1 VKLQDGQLRL
11 AATDVSKFTACVH
24 ATAQDLAV
32 QRGIRK
38 PPPYF
43 PDPAAELLR
52 KRGYDHEAA
61 YLSTL
66 RAARRVEKMPDHSPD
81 AAAITLDAMTRG
93 VDVIYQGTLQHT
105 ARWFGRPDFL
115 RRVDAPSQL
124 GPWSYEP
131 LDAKLARSAKGTAL
145 LQLCFYAELLLHT
158 QGVLPARMALVL
170 GDLREEQFETSRYA
184 AYFRHVRRALEAAVA
199 SLPVTYPEPVA
210 HCDVCDYA
218 AECDARRRADDH
230 LSLVAG
236 ITRSQR
242 RALELASVRT
252 VHELAASPLPRPAA
266 VDGIGQAAFTR
277 IREQARIQV
286 EGADAGSLR
295 YELLR
300 DVEPGRG
307 LAILPDPSP
316 GDIFLDFE
324 GDPYALGDGIE
335 YLLGFVETADAG
347 SSESRYTALWAFD
360 RDGERAAFEQLVAII
375 NERRALDPGMHVY
388 HYNHYEPTALKRLAG
403 RYAAC
408 VDELDVL
415 LRGKVFVDLYRAV
428 RQGVRA
434 SVESYSIKR
443 LEPLFGFMRSVP
455 LRDANRCLAAFE
467 AWMELRDTETPGDE
481 LRDAIQGYN
490 RDDCLSAMRLRAW
503 LEDRRRELEQSG
515 VTVTRPTLQ
524 SGEASEDLAEQLLR
538 VRAVASALLE
548 GVPTDPEQ
556 RTPDQ
561 QARYVLAHMLEWH
574 RREDKSSHWEYFR
587 LCELTDDEL
596 QEDGSALGGLTYEG
610 MVGNVK
616 RSLIHRYR
624 FPPQDHALERAMS
637 IEDPVTQNS
646 AGTRVRIDDDAGFI
660 DLKRGAKSA
669 VPHPTALIPGKPLL
683 NNDQRASLLRLG
695 EHVVANGLTK
705 VAPLAAAI
713 ALLRRDPPLPSD
725 EGATLDESAVKHA
738 LAIDRSV
745 LAVQGPPG
753 TGKTHDGAGMIVAL
767 VRAGKRVG
775 ITANS
780 HKVITNLLSHV
791 CDAAREADVQ
801 LHAVQKNDD
810 EDGSRDPLVRL
821 TNDNDEVLR
830 ALTSGEANVAAGT
843 HWLWSRPAM
852 VGAVHVLFVD
862 EAGQMSL
869 ANVLAAAPS
878 CNGIAL
884 LGDPRQLDQPI
895 KGVHPAGTA
904 VSALGHILGDRV
916 TLGTEQGL
924 FLEET
929 WRMHPDVCAF
939 ISETFYESRLRS
951 RTNLSRIRLDAP
963 DPLGGTG
970 LRFVPVGHTGNQ
982 SASPEEVEVV
992 ARLVQALVGGRST
1005 WTDRHGVTHPV
1016 GLDDVLIV
1024 APYNAHVGLLR
1035 KRLPAG
1041 ARIGTVDKFQ
1051 GQQAPVVIFTMAT
1064 SSPEDAPRGMEFLYS
1079 ANRFNVAIS
1088 RAQCAAFLVANPA
1101 LFDVRCSS
1109 ERQMALANAFCRY
1122 LEIAR
1127 EIVGLGDSS
1136 ICASERGAS

>member
-1 VKLQDGQLRL
+1 MKVEHGQLRL

-32 QRGIRK
+32 QKGARK

-66 RAARRVEKMPDHSPD
+66 RTSCSVEAISDHSPD
-81 AAAITLDAMTRG
+81 AVAITLDAMKRG
-93 VDVIYQGTLQHT
+93 VDVVYQGTLQHT
-105 ARWFGRPDFL
+105 SRWFGRPDFL

-124 GPWSYEP
+124 GTWSYEP
-131 LDAKLARSAKGTAL
+131 VDAKLARSAKATAL
-145 LQLCFYAELLLHT
+145 LQLCFYSELLLHA
-158 QGVLPARMALVL
+158 QGVLPIRMALVL

-184 AYFRHVRRALEAAVA
+184 AYFRHVRKALEAAVA
-199 SLPVTYPEPVA
+199 SPPVTYPEPVA

-252 VHELAASPLPRPAA
+252 MHQLAATPLPRPAA
-266 VDGIGQAAFTR
+266 LDGIGQAAFMR

-307 LAILPDPSP
+307 LAMLPEASS

-324 GDPYALGDGIE
+324 GDPYALGDGVE
-335 YLLGFVETADAG
+335 YLLGFVEPPSAG
-347 SSESRYTALWAFD
+347 SSEPPYTALWAFD
-360 RDGERAAFEQLVAII
+360 RDGERAAFERLIAII
-375 NERRALDPGMHVY
+375 MERRARDPGMHVY

-415 LRGKVFVDLYRAV
+415 LRGQVFVDLYRAV

-443 LEPLFGFMRSVP
+443 LEPLFGFTRSVP

-467 AWMELRDTETPGDE
+467 AWMELRDTQAPGDE

-490 RDDCLSAMRLRAW
+490 RDDCLSAMRLRGW

-515 VTVTRPTLQ
+515 VSVTRPTLQ
-524 SGEASEDLAEQLLR
+524 SGEASEDLAEQLQR
-538 VRAVASALLE
+538 VRAVESALLE
-548 GVPTDPEQ
+548 GVPDDPDQRNPEQ
-556 RTPDQ
+556 QT
-561 QARYVLAHMLEWH
+561 RYVLAHLLEWH

-587 LCELTDDEL
+587 LCELTDEEL
-596 QEDGSALGGLTYEG
+596 REDSSAIGGLTYEG
-610 MVGNVK
+610 VVGTEK
-616 RSLIHRYR
+616 KSLIHRHR
-624 FPPQDHALERAMS
+624 FPPQDHALDRAMS
-637 IEDPVTQNS
+637 IEDPATKSS
-646 AGTRVRIDDDAGFI
+646 AGKRYRIDDEAGFI

-669 VPHPTALIPGKPLL
+669 VPQPTALIPGKPLR
-683 NNDQRASLLRLG
+683 NSDQRASLLRLG
-695 EHVVANGLTK
+695 EHVMANGLTK
-705 VAPLAAAI
+705 MAPLAAAI
-713 ALLRRDPPLPSD
+713 ALLRREPPLPSE
-725 EGATLDESAVKHA
+725 EGATQDETAVNRA
-738 LAIDRSV
+738 LAIEGSV

-753 TGKTHDGAGMIVAL
+753 TGKTHDGARMIIAL
-767 VRAGKRVG
+767 VKAGKRVG

-780 HKVITNLLSHV
+780 HKVITNLLNHV
-791 CDAAREADVQ
+791 CDAARDAGLQ
-801 LHAVQKNDD
+801 LQAVQKNDG

-821 TNDNDEVLR
+821 TDDNDEVLR
-830 ALTSGEANVAAGT
+830 ALTGGEAKVAAGT

-852 VGAVHVLFVD
+852 VGAIDVLFVD

-895 KGVHPAGTA
+895 KGVHAAGTA
-904 VSALGHILGDRV
+904 VSVLGHILGDRV
-916 TLGTEQGL
+916 TIAADQGL

-939 ISETFYESRLRS
+939 ISETFYEGRLRS
-951 RTNLSRIRLDAP
+951 RTDLSRIRLDAP

-970 LRFVPVGHTGNQ
+970 LRFVPVEHTGNQ

-992 ARLVQALVGGRST
+992 ARLVRTFVGGGSS
-1005 WTDRHGVTHPV
+1005 WTDRHGVTQPI

-1035 KRLPAG
+1035 KQLPAG

-1051 GQQAPVVIFTMAT
+1051 GQQAPVVIYTMAT
-1064 SSPEDAPRGMEFLYS
+1064 SSPENAPRGMEFLYS

-1088 RAQCAAFLVANPA
+1088 RARCAAFLVANPA

-1109 ERQMALANAFCRY
+1109 ERQMALANTFCRY
-1122 LEIAR
+1122 LELAR
-1127 EIVGLGDSS
+1127 EI
-1136 ICASERGAS
+1136 RGF

>member
-1 VKLQDGQLRL
+1 MKLQDGQLRL

-32 QRGIRK
+32 QQGARK
-38 PPPYF
+38 RPPYF
-43 PDPAAELLR
+43 PDHAAELLR
-52 KRGYDHEAA
+52 KRGHDHEAA

-66 RAARRVEKMPDHSPD
+66 RATHGVEEVPDSPD
-81 AAAITLDAMTRG
+81 AAALTLDAMKRG

-115 RRVDAPSQL
+115 RRVDVPSKL
-124 GPWSYEP
+124 GTWSYEP
-131 LDAKLARSAKGTAL
+131 VDAKLARSAKATAL
-145 LQLCFYAELLLHT
+145 LQLCFYAELLLHS
-158 QGVLPARMALVL
+158 QEVLPARMALVL
-170 GDLREEQFETSRYA
+170 GDLREEAFETSRYA
-184 AYFRHVRRALEAAVA
+184 AYFRHVRRTLEVAVA
-199 SLPVTYPEPVA
+199 TLPTTYPEPVA

-218 AECDARRRADDH
+218 TECAARRRADDH

-236 ITRSQR
+236 ISRSQR
-242 RALELASVRT
+242 RILELASVRT
-252 VHELAASPLPRPAA
+252 LHQLATAQLPRP
-266 VDGIGQAAFTR
+266 VVIDGIGRAAFAR

-286 EGADAGSLR
+286 EGADSGSLR
-295 YELLR
+295 YELLSE
-300 DVEPGRG
+300 VEPGRG
-307 LAILPDPSP
+307 LAMLPEPSP

-335 YLLGFVETADAG
+335 YLLGFVEPPEAG
-347 SSESRYTALWAFD
+347 SSEPRYTALWAFD
-360 RDGERAAFEQLVAII
+360 RDGERAAFERLMGLI
-375 NERRALDPGMHVY
+375 NERRARDPGMHVY
-388 HYNHYEPTALKRLAG
+388 HYNHYEPTSLKRLAG

-415 LRGKVFVDLYRAV
+415 LRGQVFVDLYRAV

-443 LEPLFGFMRSVP
+443 LEPLFGFTRSVP

-481 LRDAIQGYN
+481 LRNAIQGYN

-503 LEDRRRELEQSG
+503 LEDRRLEIEQSG
-515 VTVTRPTLQ
+515 VSVTRPALQ
-524 SGEASEDLAEQLLR
+524 SGEANEDLAEQLQR

-548 GVPTDPEQ
+548 GVPSDPDQ

-561 QARYVLAHMLEWH
+561 QARYVLAHLLEWH

-587 LCELTDDEL
+587 LCEFTDEEL
-596 QEDGSALGGLTYEG
+596 QEDGSAIGGLTYQG
-610 MVGNVK
+610 IVGKEK
-616 RSLIHRYR
+616 RSIIHRYR
-624 FPPQDHALERAMS
+624 FPPQDHALDRAMS
-637 IEDPVTQNS
+637 IEDPATQSS
-646 AGTRVRIDDDAGFI
+646 AGTRSRIDDEDGFV
-660 DLKRGAKSA
+660 DLKRGATST
-669 VPHPTALIPGKPLL
+669 VPHPTALIPGKPLR
-683 NNDQRASLLRLG
+683 NNDQRASLLRIG
-695 EHVVANGLTK
+695 EHVMTSGITK

-713 ALLRRDPPLPSD
+713 ALLRRDPPLPS
-725 EGATLDESAVKHA
+725 EQGATLDETAVNRA
-738 LAIDRSV
+738 LAIEGSV

-753 TGKTHDGAGMIVAL
+753 TGKTHDGARMVVAL
-767 VRAGKRVG
+767 VKAGKRVG

-780 HKVITNLLSHV
+780 HKVITNLLNHV
-791 CDAAREADVQ
+791 CDAARDAG
-801 LHAVQKNDD
+801 LHLLAVQKNDN
-810 EDGSRDPLVRL
+810 EDGSRDAFVRL
-821 TNDNDEVLR
+821 TNDNDDVLR
-830 ALTSGEANVAAGT
+830 SLASGEANIAAGT

-852 VGAVHVLFVD
+852 VGAVDVLFVD

-916 TLGTEQGL
+916 TIGANQGL

-939 ISETFYESRLRS
+939 ISETFYEGRLRS
-951 RTNLSRIRLDAP
+951 RADLSRIGLNAP
-963 DPLGGTG
+963 EPLGGTG
-970 LRFVPVGHTGNQ
+970 LRFVPVEHTGSQN
-982 SASPEEVEVV
+982 ASPEEVEVV
-992 ARLVQALVGGRST
+992 ARLVQTFVGGGST

-1051 GQQAPVVIFTMAT
+1051 GQQGPVVIYTMAT

-1088 RAQCAAFLVANPA
+1088 RARCAAFLVGNPA

-1109 ERQMALANAFCRY
+1109 ERQMALANAFCRF
-1122 LEIAR
+1122 LELAR
-1127 EIVGLGDSS
+1127 EIRGLG
-1136 ICASERGAS
+1136 ASRVGAPEKGAS

>member
-1 VKLQDGQLRL
+1 MKLQDGQLRL
-11 AATDVSKFTACVH
+11 TATDVSKFTACVH

-32 QRGIRK
+32 QRGARK
-38 PPPYF
+38 PPTYF
-43 PDPAAELLR
+43 PDPAAERLR
-52 KRGYDHEAA
+52 KRGYEHEAA

-66 RAARRVEKMPDHSPD
+66 RAARSVEEIPDHSPD
-81 AAAITLDAMTRG
+81 AAAITLDAMKRG

-115 RRVDAPSQL
+115 CRVAAPSQL
-124 GPWSYEP
+124 GGWSYEP
-131 LDAKLARSAKGTAL
+131 VDAKLARSAKATAL
-145 LQLCFYAELLLHT
+145 LQLCFYSELLLHT

-184 AYFRHVRRALEAAVA
+184 AYFRHVRRALEVAAA
-199 SLPVTYPEPVA
+199 SPPVTYPEPVG

-252 VHELAASPLPRPAA
+252 VHQLAAAPLPRPAA

-300 DVEPGRG
+300 DIEPGRG
-307 LAILPDPSP
+307 LAMLPEPSP

-335 YLLGFVETADAG
+335 YLLGFVEPPEAG
-347 SSESRYTALWAFD
+347 SSEPQYTALWAFN
-360 RDGERAAFEQLVAII
+360 RDGERAAFERLVAII
-375 NERRALDPGMHVY
+375 NERRARDPGMHVY
-388 HYNHYEPTALKRLAG
+388 HYNHYKPTALKRLAG

-415 LRGKVFVDLYRAV
+415 LRGQVFVDLYRAV

-443 LEPLFGFMRSVP
+443 LEPLFGFTRSVR
-455 LRDANRCLAAFE
+455 RDANRCLAAFE

-490 RDDCLSAMRLRAW
+490 RDDCLSAMRLRDW
-503 LEDRRRELEQSG
+503 LEDRRREMEQSG
-515 VTVTRPTLQ
+515 VSVTRPTLQ
-524 SGEASEDLAEQLLR
+524 SGEASEDLAEQLTR

-548 GVPTDPEQ
+548 GVPADPNQ

-561 QARYVLAHMLEWH
+561 QARYVLAHLLEWH

-587 LCELTDDEL
+587 LCELTDEEL
-596 QEDGSALGGLTYEG
+596 EEDGSAIGGLTCEG
-610 MVGNVK
+610 IVGSEK

-624 FPPQDHALERAMS
+624 FPPQDHALDRAMS
-637 IEDPVTQNS
+637 IEDPATQSS
-646 AGTRVRIDDDAGFI
+646 AGTRFRIDDDAGFI

-669 VPHPTALIPGKPLL
+669 VPHPTALIPGKPLR
-683 NNDQRASLLRLG
+683 NNNQRASLLGLG
-695 EHVVANGLTK
+695 EHVMASGLTK

-713 ALLRRDPPLPSD
+713 ALLRRDPPLPSK
-725 EGATLDESAVKHA
+725 EGATLDETAVNRA
-738 LAIDRSV
+738 LTIKGSV

-753 TGKTHDGAGMIVAL
+753 TGKTHDGARMIVAL
-767 VRAGKRVG
+767 VKAGKRVG

-780 HKVITNLLSHV
+780 HKVITNLLDHV
-791 CDAAREADVQ
+791 CDAAREAGVQ

-810 EDGSRDPLVRL
+810 EDGARDPLVRL

-830 ALTSGEANVAAGT
+830 ALTRGEANVAAGT

-852 VGAVHVLFVD
+852 VGSVDVLFVD

-869 ANVLAAAPS
+869 ANLLAAAPS

-916 TLGTEQGL
+916 TIGAEQGL

-939 ISETFYESRLRS
+939 ISETFYEGRLRS
-951 RTNLSRIRLDAP
+951 RTDLSRIRLDAP
-963 DPLGGTG
+963 IRRGHRPALRGG
-970 LRFVPVGHTGNQ
+970 RAHRQ
-982 SASPEEVEVV
+982 PERV
-992 ARLVQALVGGRST
+992 ARGGGGRGEARPDVRRRRVNLDGPARRHAPGRPGRRAGRRPLQRARRPASQAVARWRT
-1005 WTDRHGVTHPV
+1005 NRHRRQVPGAASARRHLHDGHVFARGCATRHGVPLQREPV
-1016 GLDDVLIV
+1016 QRGHL
-1024 APYNAHVGLLR
+1024 
-1035 KRLPAG
+1035 AG
-1041 ARIGTVDKFQ
+1041 AVRGVPGREPGSVRCALQFRAAD
-1051 GQQAPVVIFTMAT
+1051 GPREHLLPV
-1064 SSPEDAPRGMEFLYS
+1064 PG
-1079 ANRFNVAIS
+1079 N
-1088 RAQCAAFLVANPA
+1088 RAQRHAGS
-1101 LFDVRCSS
+1101 R
-1109 ERQMALANAFCRY
+1109 R
-1122 LEIAR
+1122 
-1127 EIVGLGDSS
+1127 
-1136 ICASERGAS
+1136 

>member
-1 VKLQDGQLRL
+1 ML
-11 AATDVSKFTACVH
+11 
-24 ATAQDLAV
+24 
-32 QRGIRK
+32 
-38 PPPYF
+38 
-43 PDPAAELLR
+43 
-52 KRGYDHEAA
+52 
-61 YLSTL
+61 
-66 RAARRVEKMPDHSPD
+66 
-81 AAAITLDAMTRG
+81 
-93 VDVIYQGTLQHT
+93 
-105 ARWFGRPDFL
+105 
-115 RRVDAPSQL
+115 
-124 GPWSYEP
+124 
-131 LDAKLARSAKGTAL
+131 
-145 LQLCFYAELLLHT
+145 
-158 QGVLPARMALVL
+158 
-170 GDLREEQFETSRYA
+170 
-184 AYFRHVRRALEAAVA
+184 
-199 SLPVTYPEPVA
+199 
-210 HCDVCDYA
+210 
-218 AECDARRRADDH
+218 RRRADDH

-242 RALELASVRT
+242 RALELASLRT
-252 VHELAASPLPRPAA
+252 VHQLAAAPLPRPAP

-307 LAILPDPSP
+307 LAMLPEPSP

-335 YLLGFVETADAG
+335 YLLGFVEPPGAG
-347 SSESRYTALWAFD
+347 SSEPRYTALWAFD
-360 RDGERAAFEQLVAII
+360 RDGERAAFERLVPII
-375 NERRALDPGMHVY
+375 NERRARDPGMHVY

-415 LRGKVFVDLYRAV
+415 LRGQVFVDLYRAV

-443 LEPLFGFMRSVP
+443 LEPLFGFTRSVP

-467 AWMELRDTETPGDE
+467 AWMELRDTERPGDE

-490 RDDCLSAMRLRAW
+490 RDDCLSAMQLRAW
-503 LEDRRRELEQSG
+503 LEDRRRELERSG
-515 VTVTRPTLQ
+515 VSVARPAPQ
-524 SGEASEDLAEQLLR
+524 SGEASEDLAEQLQR
-538 VRAVASALLE
+538 VRAVATALLE
-548 GVPTDPEQ
+548 GVPADPEM
-556 RTPDQ
+556 RSPDH
-561 QARYVLAHMLEWH
+561 QARYVLAHLLEWH
-574 RREDKSSHWEYFR
+574 RREDKSSYWEHYR
-587 LCELTDDEL
+587 LCEFTDEER
-596 QEDGSALGGLTYEG
+596 QEDRTAIGGLSYEG
-610 MVGNVK
+610 VVAREK
-616 RSLIHRYR
+616 RSLVHRYR
-624 FPPQDHALERAMS
+624 FPPQSHALDRELDSRVD
-637 IEDPVTQNS
+637 DPETRS
-646 AGTRVRIDDDAGFI
+646 AAGTLVQIDDEAGFL
-660 DLKRGAKSA
+660 DLKRGERST
-669 VPHPTALIPGKPLL
+669 VPHPVSLIPAGPRKTD
-683 NNDQRASLLRLG
+683 DQRASLLRLG
-695 EHVVANGLTK
+695 EHVVAHGLT
-705 VAPLAAAI
+705 AAPPLAAAI
-713 ALLRRDPPLPSD
+713 ALLRRDPPLPSG
-725 EGATLDESAVKHA
+725 EGGTLDETAVKRA
-738 LAIDRSV
+738 LAIDGSV

-753 TGKTHDGAGMIVAL
+753 TGKTHDGARMIVAL
-767 VRAGKRVG
+767 VDAGKRVG

-780 HKVITNLLSHV
+780 HKVITNLLEHV
-791 CDAAREADVQ
+791 CRAARETGVQ
-801 LHAVQKNDD
+801 LRAIQKNDN
-810 EDGSRDPLVRL
+810 EDGCRDPLVRV
-821 TNDNDEVLR
+821 TDDNDEVLR
-830 ALTSGEANVAAGT
+830 ALAGGEARVVAGT

-852 VGAVHVLFVD
+852 VGAVDVLFVD

-878 CNGIAL
+878 CNGVAL

-916 TLGTEQGL
+916 TIGADQGL

-939 ISETFYESRLRS
+939 VSETFYEGRLRS
-951 RTNLSRIRLDAP
+951 RADLSRIRLDAP

-970 LRFVPVGHTGNQ
+970 LRFVPVEHTGNQ

-992 ARLVQALVGGRST
+992 ARLVQTFVGGGST
-1005 WTDRHGVTHPV
+1005 WTDRHGVTHRV
-1016 GLDDVLIV
+1016 GLDNVLIV

-1035 KRLPAG
+1035 KRLPDG

-1088 RAQCAAFLVANPA
+1088 RARCAAFLIANPA

-1109 ERQMALANAFCRY
+1109 ERQMALANTFCRY
-1122 LEIAR
+1122 LELAR
-1127 EIVGLGDSS
+1127 EISGSAEKGVS
-1136 ICASERGAS
+1136 